1 MPVGVTMT
9 GVVFRR
15 SESRGSV
22 CTGRS
27 SDDWRFVSKMRLFT
41 RLGKEPL
48 ADVLVLVNYG

>member
-1 MPVGVTMT
+1 MT

-15 SESRGSV
+15 LESRGSV

-27 SDDWRFVSKMRLFT
+27 SDDWHFVSKMRLFT

-48 ADVLVLVNYG
+48 ANVLVLVNYG